1 MRSGEIVSTARR
13 EFMVPKQR
21 VVTNGHG
28 CRSRDNDA
36 AQLAAAGKMRMYVPA
51 MRLRGEK

>member
-28 CRSRDNDA
+28 CRRDDGA